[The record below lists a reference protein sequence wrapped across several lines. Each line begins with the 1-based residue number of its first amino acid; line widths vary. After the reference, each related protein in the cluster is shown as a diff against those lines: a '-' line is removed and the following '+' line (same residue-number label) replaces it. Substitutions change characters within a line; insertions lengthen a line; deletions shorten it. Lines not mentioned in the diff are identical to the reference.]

1 MRHLQ
6 QILQDPVLQALF
18 LCGCLEE
25 PVRPLDAL
33 GVVHGAGFA
42 KRRSDLSARHE
53 TGGDCVLDCFQEI
66 PVEVA
71 IGVDDFST

>member
-6 QILQDPVLQALF
+6 QILQDPMLQPLL
-18 LCGCLEE
+18 LCGCLKE

-42 KRRSDLSARHE
+42 KRRPDLCARHE
-53 TGGDCVLDCFQEI
+53 TGRDCVLDCPQEI
-66 PVEVA
+66 PVEVS
-71 IGVDDFST
+71 IGVDDFGI